1 MELDMATIR
10 KRSNGSYEIKVSCGY
25 GIDGKQRAQYKTW
38 KPEPNM
44 TPKQIEKEVNRQA
57 VLFEES
63 CKKGQITAAVKF
75 EAFAEQWF
83 EEYAKHNLRKTS
95 FERMLQLT
103 HRIYP
108 AIGHLRIDKINARI
122 LQGFVNSLAKEGAN
136 EKTGK
141 PLAPKT
147 IRHNLS
153 FVSDVFSYAVRMD
166 LVPDN
171 PCSKVTIPKGEVK
184 EKQIYTQEEL
194 AVLLE
199 KLQDEPIKY
208 RAFFYLISYTGFR
221 RSEMLGLEWK
231 DIDFEHS
238 IISVKR
244 TSNYTAKRG
253 IYTDTTKT
261 KRSQRTLKIAE
272 PIMDLL
278 KELKEEQDGEAFR
291 LGDKWVDNDRL
302 FVKWNGEPM
311 NNQTPYGWLKEF
323 CEKNELPFYGLH
335 SFRHFAASALISAGL
350 DVVTVSGA
358 LGHCNSGTTLN
369 TYSHMFQ
376 NAQARVSSAMDFAFG
391 FLKKEDGQE
400 KKGA

>member
-1 MELDMATIR
+1 MATIR
-10 KRSNGSYEIKVSCGY
+10 KRGNSYQIRVSVGY
-25 GIDGKQRAQYKTW
+25 DTKGNHKEQAMTW
-38 KPEPNM
+38 RPPENM
-44 TPKQIEKEVNRQA
+44 TERQIQKELNRQA
-57 VLFEES
+57 VMFEEACS
-63 CKKGQITAAVKF
+63 HGFCSKAIKF
-75 EAFAEQWF
+75 EALAEEWF
-83 EEYAKHNLRKTS
+83 ENYARMNLRSTTY
-95 FERMLQLT
+95 ERMKQLT

-108 AIGHLRIDKINARI
+108 AIGHLRIDKITPRQ
-122 LQGFVNSLAKEGAN
+122 LQAFVNSLAKEGAN

-153 FVSDVFSYAVRMD
+153 FISDVYSYAVKMG
-166 LVPDN
+166 LVSEN
-171 PCSKVTIPKGEVK
+171 PCSKVTVPKGEVK

-194 AVLLE
+194 AVLLNS
-199 KLQDEPIKY
+199 LQGEPIKY
-208 RAFFYLISYTGFR
+208 KVFFYLISYTGFR

-231 DIDFEHS
+231 DIDFENN

-244 TSNYTAKRG
+244 TSNYTAERG

-261 KRSQRTLKIAE
+261 KRSQRTLKIAQ

-278 KELKEEQDGEAFR
+278 KELKDEQDAEALR
-291 LGDKWVDNDRL
+291 LGDKWVETDRL
-302 FVKWNGEPM
+302 FTKWNGAEM

-376 NAQARVSSAMDFAFG
+376 TAQARVSNAMDFAFG
-391 FLKKEDGQE
+391 FLNREDEQE

>member
-1 MELDMATIR
+1 MATIR
-10 KRSNGSYEIKVSCGY
+10 KRGNTYQIRVSTGY
-25 GIDGKQRAQYKTW
+25 DTKGNHKEQAMTW

-44 TPKQIEKEVNRQA
+44 TERQIQKELNRQA
-57 VLFEES
+57 VMFEEA
-63 CKKGQITAAVKF
+63 CNRGFRATAIKF
-75 EAFAEQWF
+75 QELAEEWF
-83 EEYAKHNLRKTS
+83 ENYAKNALRSTTY
-95 FERMLQLT
+95 ERMLQLT

-108 AIGHLRIDKINARI
+108 AIGHLRIDKINARL

-153 FVSDVFSYAVRMD
+153 FISDVFSYAVRMD

-171 PCSKVTIPKGEVK
+171 PCRKVTIPKGEVK

-194 AVLLE
+194 AVLLD
-199 KLQDEPIKY
+199 KMQGEPLKY
-208 RAFFYLISYTGFR
+208 KVFFYLIAYSGFR

-231 DIDFEHS
+231 DIDFEHN
-238 IISVKR
+238 IISIKR
-244 TSNYTAKRG
+244 TSNYTAERG

-261 KRSQRTLKIAE
+261 KRSQRTLKIAQ
-272 PIMDLL
+272 PIMDMLREY
-278 KELKEEQDGEAFR
+278 KMEQDEEAFR
-291 LGDKWVDNDRL
+291 LGDKWIETDRL
-302 FVKWNGEPM
+302 FTKWNGAEM

-358 LGHCNSGTTLN
+358 LGHANSGTTVN
-369 TYSHMFQ
+369 TPYGHTHNVQPYS
-376 NAQARVSSAMDFAFG
+376 
-391 FLKKEDGQE
+391 
-400 KKGA
+400 